1 MSAATKL
8 RYGSYRAPP
17 FRLGQ
22 KVHCQARGDVSIWR
36 IFDGRISW
44 PVGKKGSALS
54 LVLYGDLAKA
64 VRREAAAAVRFWWGV
79 SGSTIMHWRRSLGI
93 RITEGDRAIRR
104 EYMTPQHNRKMTRAA
119 TAVAGLPERRQKI
132 AAARRGYSMPR
143 SVREKLRRANI
154 GKRIPAAVCQKM
166 SESHKRR
173 GTHPPAAGIPWTDFE
188 MSLVAEYSP
197 AEVAK
202 RTGRTMKA
210 VYAARRRL
218 RNIQSPQEPSHIT
231 NR

>member
-22 KVHCQARGDVSIWR
+22 KVHCHARGDVSIWR
-36 IFDGRISW
+36 ISDGRISW

-79 SGSTIMHWRRSLGI
+79 SGSTIMHWRRALGI
-93 RITEGDRAIRR
+93 RITEGDRAVRR

-132 AAARRGYSMPR
+132 ASARRGYSMPR
-143 SVREKLRRANI
+143 SVREKLRRANL
-154 GKRIPAAVCQKM
+154 GKKIPASVARKCRKVTSGGERIHRLPAFPGQILKCPSSLNTLRQKWR
-166 SESHKRR
+166 S
-173 GTHPPAAGIPWTDFE
+173 GLGGP
-188 MSLVAEYSP
+188 
-197 AEVAK
+197 
-202 RTGRTMKA
+202 
-210 VYAARRRL
+210 
-218 RNIQSPQEPSHIT
+218 
-231 NR
+231 